1 MGNRAASFTQSDLT
15 RAVKGFLAAGLDVGA
30 ARIERDGT
38 IVILT
43 KDGSANRAVGPNPDE
58 LLG

>member
-1 MGNRAASFTQSDLT
+1 MGNRAAAFTQSDLT
-15 RAVKGFLAAGLDVGA
+15 RAVKGCLAAGLDVGA

-38 IVILT
+38 ITILT
-43 KDGSANRAVGPNPDE
+43 KDGSASKVRGPNPDE